1 MAAVGGGRAGSLT
14 DGGRMEPAYPGQCRG
29 CRYEDPDGRG
39 GVCAQ
44 FPAMKPPAVIAGDA
58 GCPLRRPG
66 TASGD
71 GARARVPGSGPAGQG
86 GALRALGEV
95 LGR

>member
-1 MAAVGGGRAGSLT
+1 
-14 DGGRMEPAYPGQCRG
+14 MEPAYPGQCRG

-58 GCPLRRPG
+58 GCPLRGPG
-66 TASGD
+66 TASED
-71 GARARVPGSGPAGQG
+71 GTRAPARGQVPTGRG
-86 GALRALGEV
+86 GASESLGEV